1 MAIQIGKNI
10 VNIIILIKKYKY
22 IIISNINNV
31 NIIFNIKDTIKIFC
45 NNKYI
50 IIFNIKS
57 LVIKLKFIIFWF
69 ICNWLY
75 SHKNK

>member
-69 ICNWLY
+69 ICN
-75 SHKNK
+75 